1 MNGMNYGDEDVK
13 KRSVGRESDHGRA
26 DASVREGESEEEFPG
41 EQGMEEFFERIE
53 KKRKIRMLLG
63 VLSLSISFGLFASA
77 NFLVPGMLD
86 LTIAVRWMLLIL
98 PVILFALGLYFLV
111 YHPIIVVEEEAEEE
125 VEEVGDKFVTIS
137 GDEYIGGNIS
147 PSQE

>member
-1 MNGMNYGDEDVK
+1 MNYGDEDVK
-13 KRSVGRESDHGRA
+13 NRSVGRESDHGRA
-26 DASVREGESEEEFPG
+26 DTSMREGESEEAFPD
-41 EQGMEEFFERIE
+41 EQETEEFFERIE

-86 LTIAVRWMLLIL
+86 LTIAVRWVLLIL
-98 PVILFALGLYFLV
+98 PVILFALGVYFLV
-111 YHPIIVVEEEAEEE
+111 YHPIIVVEEEEEEE

-137 GDEYIGGNIS
+137 GDEYIGGNIN
-147 PSQE
+147 PSRE